1 MGARS
6 PDDRLNR
13 PVDPSLLLLSLD
25 LAGTFA
31 FALGGALAAI
41 RAARLDVFGV
51 LTLGMVT
58 ALGGGI
64 VRDILIGALPPA
76 TFSDWRYLLTAAL
89 GSLVAFLFA
98 WRLEADS
105 WPVITFDAMGLSL
118 FAVTG
123 ATKALTF
130 GVGPAQAILLG
141 VITAVGGGTLRD
153 ALLGRVAVVLTSGLY
168 AIPAMLAATVV
179 VAADRFGVY
188 GLPAALWAAAV
199 CFAIRMVGVRLGLN
213 APRPPRGWAD
223 QPERAEPVDPA

>member
-1 MGARS
+1 M
-6 PDDRLNR
+6 
-13 PVDPSLLLLSLD
+13 DPSLLLLSLD

-41 RAARLDVFGV
+41 RVARLDVFGV

-64 VRDILIGALPPA
+64 VRDILIGDLPPA
-76 TFSDWRYLLTAAL
+76 TFGDWRYLLVAAL

-98 WRLEADS
+98 WRLKADS

-123 ATKALTF
+123 ATKALAF
-130 GVGPAQAILLG
+130 GVGPVQAVLLG

-168 AIPAMLAATVV
+168 AIPALLAATVV
-179 VAADRFGVY
+179 VGADRLGTY
-188 GLPAALWAAAV
+188 GLPAAVVAAAL
-199 CFAIRMVGVRLGLN
+199 CFTIRMVGVRLGLN
-213 APRPPRGWAD
+213 APRPPQGRITPSD
-223 QPERAEPVDPA
+223 RAESTGSA